1 MADAAYAAGL
11 ALGGGPRLVK
21 QIVLN
26 LFVKLINVGARFCLA
41 SASFSFFTPRPPPPP
56 PDPPDPRHPRFIYS
70 FAHCYIFMFRSESP
84 PRAPSCGSLRLDAIV
99 LLSLLT
105 KYRNFTDIVV
115 QPMRILYNIGC
126 RVGYAILALTLCYL
140 TTLFNDAR
148 QITIV
153 TKFPAST
160 LPAGESVCA
169 LLFQSIW
176 YRVRSEY
183 VTSACRQYIC
193 VARYRW

>member
-1 MADAAYAAGL
+1 
-11 ALGGGPRLVK
+11 
-21 QIVLN
+21 
-26 LFVKLINVGARFCLA
+26 
-41 SASFSFFTPRPPPPP
+41 
-56 PDPPDPRHPRFIYS
+56 
-70 FAHCYIFMFRSESP
+70 MFRSESP

-99 LLSLLT
+99 SLSLLT

-169 LLFQSIW
+169 SLSVDLVPCALRIRHVRLPSVHLCRPLSLVAVTARRALIYGDSSIDTDQHGHGFAAA
-176 YRVRSEY
+176 VRW
-183 VTSACRQYIC
+183 RG
-193 VARYRW
+193 